1 MDAMLMMRPALRSRK
16 YGVTALQVRNTDF
29 VFTANVRSQ
38 SSSVLF
44 MNGMPGGEAIPAL
57 FTSTS
62 MRPSTSRV
70 RSTMSFTSALL
81 VTSHFIARTLRPS
94 AFASSAV
101 FSALRTWMSGIAM
114 SAPSFAIARTMPRPM
129 PLPPPVTIA
138 TFPSSRAMH
147 SSVDII
153 GVSEGHM
160 TTHTLRS
167 RNWFGRMDLDGFATR
182 SWLKTEGFSDLMF
195 DGRPVIG
202 IANSWSELT
211 NCNAHLR
218 QVADAVKRGAW
229 SAGGFPL
236 EFPTISLGEIL
247 MKPTTMLFRNLMAM
261 DVEECLRA
269 YPLDAVV
276 LLSGCDKTTPAM
288 LMGAA
293 SADVPAIMVTGG
305 PMLRGK
311 WRAEELGSGTDVR
324 RLWAERRAD
333 RLTDEELC
341 EVEACLSRSSGH
353 CMVMGTA
360 STMASMAEALGMTL
374 PGNAAIPAPD
384 SRRLAL
390 AELSGRRAVELAL
403 RGGPRPSEILTAKAF
418 DNAISSDMAIGG
430 STNAII
436 HLVALAGR
444 AGVPLPL
451 ARFDAL
457 SRSTPLLVNCKPSGK
472 YLMEDFFYA
481 GGLPAVLKELL
492 PLLHGDALAV
502 NGRTLADNV
511 RDARCWNEDVI
522 RPLAIPL
529 APEGGTV
536 ILFGNLCPDGAVL
549 KQSAASPHLLTHRGR
564 AVVFESHDD
573 LARRIDDPALAI
585 DATSVLVLKHAGPK
599 GAPGMPEW
607 GAAPIPAR
615 LLKQGVKDMVR
626 ISDARMSGT
635 SYGTVVL
642 HVAPEAAIG
651 GPLALVRDG
660 DEIDLD
666 VPKRKLTLRVSDAE
680 LARRREAW
688 TPPAPHFSGGYGR
701 IFLDHVLQANEGC
714 DFDVLRG
721 RRPVT
726 PEESARPTHL

>member
-1 MDAMLMMRPALRSRK
+1 M
-16 YGVTALQVRNTDF
+16 
-29 VFTANVRSQ
+29 
-38 SSSVLF
+38 
-44 MNGMPGGEAIPAL
+44 
-57 FTSTS
+57 
-62 MRPSTSRV
+62 
-70 RSTMSFTSALL
+70 
-81 VTSHFIARTLRPS
+81 
-94 AFASSAV
+94 
-101 FSALRTWMSGIAM
+101 
-114 SAPSFAIARTMPRPM
+114 
-129 PLPPPVTIA
+129 A
-138 TFPSSRAMH
+138 THA
-147 SSVDII
+147 
-153 GVSEGHM
+153 
-160 TTHTLRS
+160 LRS
-167 RNWFGRMDLDGFATR
+167 RNWFGPRTLDGLMHRAYLR
-182 SWLKTEGFSDLMF
+182 AEGFSDVVF
-195 DGRPVIG
+195 DGRPVVG

-218 QVADAVKRGAW
+218 QVADAVKRGVW

-261 DVEECLRA
+261 DVEECIRA

-305 PMLRGK
+305 PMLRGT
-311 WRAEELGSGTDVR
+311 WRTEELGSGTDVW
-324 RLWAERRAD
+324 RLWAERRAG
-333 RLTDEELC
+333 RMTDEELC
-341 EVEACLSRSSGH
+341 EVESCMSRSSGH

-390 AELSGRRAVELAL
+390 AEASGRRAVELAQA
-403 RGGPRPSEILTAKAF
+403 GGPRPSDLLTAQAF
-418 DNAISSDMAIGG
+418 DNAIRSDMAIGG

-444 AGVPLPL
+444 AQVPLPL

-457 SRSTPLLVNCKPSGK
+457 SRSTPLLVNLKPSGK

-481 GGLPAVLKELL
+481 GGLPAVLRELL
-492 PLLHGDALAV
+492 PLLHGDALTVTGAP
-502 NGRTLADNV
+502 LADTV

-522 RPLAIPL
+522 RPLQIPL

-536 ILFGNLCPDGAVL
+536 ILSGNLCPDGAVL

-564 AVVFESHDD
+564 AVVFRDHDD
-573 LARRIDDPALAI
+573 LHHRIDDPALPI
-585 DATSVLVLKHAGPK
+585 DDTSVLVLQHAGPR

-642 HVAPEAAIG
+642 HVAPESAVG

-660 DEIDLD
+660 DTIELD
-666 VPKRKLTLRVSDAE
+666 VPTRRLTLRVEDEE
-680 LARRREAW
+680 LARRRAAW
-688 TPPAPHFSGGYGR
+688 TPRPPHFTGGYGR
-701 IFLDHVLQANEGC
+701 IYLDHVLQANEGC

-721 RRPVT
+721 RRAVR
-726 PEESARPTHL
+726 PEESESPSRL